1 MRVLIADNVSPSVA
15 ERLRSDGHDCVVEPG
30 LDGDSLVGRIGDVDV
45 LVVRSTRVTEA
56 AVAAGDR
63 LQLVVR
69 AGAGVN
75 TIDTDAAAARGIYVC
90 NVPGENAIAVAEL
103 TLGLILAID
112 RDIPDNVAELRAGR
126 WDKRR
131 FSHARGLFGR
141 TLGILGCG
149 DIGLE
154 VAARARA
161 FGMEVLVVAK
171 DRAPDTTE
179 RIEALGVVGVEDRET
194 LLGRS
199 DVVSLH
205 LPATPETEGLVDAA
219 FLDQLR
225 PDAWLINTARGEL
238 VDEGALL
245 AALEDEDRDL
255 RVGLDV
261 YRDEPAEQQG
271 EIDSP
276 LARHPQVYG
285 THHIGASTDQAQE
298 AIADGVVRI
307 VRGLASGQVEN
318 CVNLETRPTGS
329 TTLNV
334 RHLDR
339 VGVLSGVLRVLR
351 EGRINVGGME
361 NRIFAG
367 EHAAVATMQVSGEV
381 TDEIVARIRAVEHVL
396 HVSAVPTPDS
406 TTAGAR
412 TPGSAT

>member
-1 MRVLIADNVSPSVA
+1 MRVLIADNLSPSVA
-15 ERLRSDGHDCVVEPG
+15 DRLRADGHGCVVDPG
-30 LDGDSLVGRIGDVDV
+30 LDGTSLVERIHEVDV
-45 LVVRSTRVTEA
+45 LIVRSTEVTEA
-56 AVAAGDR
+56 TVEAGDR
-63 LQLVVR
+63 LQLIVR

-75 TIDTDAAAARGIYVC
+75 TIDTDAAARRGIYVC
-90 NVPGENAIAVAEL
+90 NVPGRNAIAVAEL

-131 FSHARGLFGR
+131 FAQARGLFGR

-161 FGMEVLVVAK
+161 FGLQVLVVDK
-171 DRAPDTTE
+171 ERDPGTTE
-179 RIEALGVVGVEDRET
+179 HIEELGLVAVPDRTT

-199 DVVSLH
+199 DIVSLH

-219 FLDQLR
+219 FLDHLR
-225 PDAWLINTARGEL
+225 PGTWLINTARGEL
-238 VDEGALL
+238 VDEDALL
-245 AALEDEDRDL
+245 AALDDDERDL
-255 RVGLDV
+255 RVGTDV
-261 YRDEPAEQQG
+261 YRDEPADKQG
-271 EIDSP
+271 EIDSA
-276 LARHPQVYG
+276 LARHPRVYG
-285 THHIGASTDQAQE
+285 THHIGASTEQAQE
-298 AIADGVVRI
+298 AIADGVVAI

-367 EHAAVATMQVSGEV
+367 EHAAVATMQVSGDV
-381 TDEIVARIRAVEHVL
+381 TDEIVERIRAVEHVL
-396 HVSAVPTPDS
+396 HVSAVPTPG
-406 TTAGAR
+406 T
-412 TPGSAT
+412 TPGPTT